1 MDYAI
6 MLGLFFGVSRMFV
19 GTWNVGGK
27 SPHEGLNLRDWLRS
41 PAPADVY
48 VLG

>member
-1 MDYAI
+1 
-6 MLGLFFGVSRMFV
+6 MFV

-27 SPHEGLNLRDWLRS
+27 SPEDGLNLKDWLTS

-48 VLG
+48 VIGYVLNCWKLS